1 MESVQK
7 ISVNCDRPNS
17 EKCDHCVLN
26 LLRPHLMQADDNSP
40 IFSQIQ
46 QILTQVKQTLDGGG
60 VITLALNGQVRFMT
74 QRAEYLLQQYFFPNI
89 SPALPEVLQHWF
101 NHQVSQLSCNGDGFS
116 PCLSLNIEKGEQ
128 ELIVYFIPDPTRKQY
143 LLLLQEK
150 EIQPLS
156 IASLE
161 LLGLTKREAEVLFLI
176 AKDKS
181 NANIAKLLCCSE
193 GTVRKHLENIYKK
206 LNVQTRIGA
215 VMFALE
221 RLGLLKR

>member
-7 ISVNCDRPNS
+7 TSVNCDRPNS

-46 QILTQVKQTLDGGG
+46 QILTQFKQVLDGGG
-60 VITLALNGQVRFMT
+60 VIIVAIDGQVQFMT
-74 QRAEYLLQQYFFPNI
+74 QRAEYLLNQYFLPNI
-89 SPALPEVLQHWF
+89 SPELPKVLQHWF
-101 NHQVSQLSCNGDGFS
+101 NYQISQLSCNSDGFS
-116 PCLSLNIEKGEQ
+116 PCLSLNVEKGEQ
-128 ELIVYFIPDPTRKQY
+128 ELIVHLIPDPTREQY
-143 LLLLQEK
+143 LLLLKEK

-161 LLGLTKREAEVLFLI
+161 LLGLTKREAEVLFWI

-181 NANIAKLLCCSE
+181 NANIAKLLVCSE

-206 LNVQTRIGA
+206 LGVQTSIGA

-221 RLGLLKR
+221 RLGLLKM

>member
-1 MESVQK
+1 M
-7 ISVNCDRPNS
+7 NCDRPNS
-17 EKCDHCVLN
+17 EKCNHCILN

-40 IFSQIQ
+40 IFSQIK
-46 QILTQVKQTLDGGG
+46 QILIQVKQALDEGG
-60 VITLALNGQVRFMT
+60 VIIVAIDGQVRFMT
-74 QRAEYLLQQYFFPNI
+74 QRAEYLLNQYFLPNI
-89 SPALPEVLQHWF
+89 SPPLPEVLQHWF
-101 NHQVSQLSCNGDGFS
+101 NHQVSQLSFNGDGFS

-128 ELIVYFIPDPTRKQY
+128 ELIVNLIPDPTREQY
-143 LLLLQEK
+143 LLLLKEK

-161 LLGLTKREAEVLFLI
+161 LLGLTKREAEALFWI

-181 NANIAKLLCCSE
+181 NANIAKLLVCSE

-215 VMFALE
+215 VMFALVK
-221 RLGLLKR
+221 LGLLKG